1 MVSNVL
7 RLSALTNNRSAAMSN
22 AGNGNPET
30 PPAASRG
37 DNANPEV
44 ASKKPG
50 AGSDDRP
57 GMDLGGAGD
66 LSAPSGQMGGSRSTP
81 DPSGEGPHS
90 GHRDTSSPV
99 LTDANTDE
107 ARAPGTGALGTGPQ
121 GHEVDPGAG

>member
-7 RLSALTNNRSAAMSN
+7 RLPALTNNRSAAMSN
-22 AGNGNPET
+22 AGSDNPET
-30 PPAASRG
+30 PAASRG
-37 DNANPEV
+37 DSANPEV

-99 LTDANTDE
+99 LTDVNTDE
-107 ARAPGTGALGTGPQ
+107 ARTPGTGALGTNPQ
-121 GHEVDPGAG
+121 GDEVDPGAG